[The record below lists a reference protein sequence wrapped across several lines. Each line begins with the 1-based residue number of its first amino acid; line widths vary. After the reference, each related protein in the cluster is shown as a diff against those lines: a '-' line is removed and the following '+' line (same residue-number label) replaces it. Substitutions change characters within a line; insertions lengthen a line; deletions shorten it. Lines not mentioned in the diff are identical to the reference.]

1 MKDLDTTIRLLNEL
15 RSIGVKVSLD
25 DFGTGYSSLNYLK
38 KLPINN
44 LKIDKSF
51 VDEITTLKAEKVIA
65 KAVIVLAHDLN
76 LTVIAEGVETPEQL
90 SFPKFQDCD
99 KARGYLFSKPIP
111 ADKFEELLKK
121 QI

>member
-51 VDEITTLKAEKVIA
+51 VDEITTLKSEKVIA

-90 SFPKFQDCD
+90 SFLKIQDCD
-99 KARGYLFSKPIP
+99 KAQGYLFSKPIP
-111 ADKFEELLKK
+111 ADEFEELLRK
-121 QI
+121 QK